1 MSRLGQTAAKRGRIF
16 DLLSGPMATIRNRI
30 RKDGTASFQV
40 RWLQG
45 GRGGSWESE
54 RFGELAEAE
63 AFKKLS

>member
-1 MSRLGQTAAKRGRIF
+1 
-16 DLLSGPMATIRNRI
+16 MATIRNRI